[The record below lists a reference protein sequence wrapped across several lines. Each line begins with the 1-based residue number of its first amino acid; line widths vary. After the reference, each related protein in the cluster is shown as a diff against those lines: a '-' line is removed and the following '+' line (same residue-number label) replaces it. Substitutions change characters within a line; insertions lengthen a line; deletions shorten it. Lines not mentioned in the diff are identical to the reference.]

1 MFKLE
6 IKQYHFKDMNCS
18 YYIGNSGKKET
29 LLFLHPAFADH
40 QIFQYQIEHFSE
52 IYNLITVDM
61 IGHGDSQVNRENVN
75 MGDMPEILSGILK
88 ENGIEKVHVIGVSL
102 GSLVAQGFA
111 DKYPESI
118 HSVTIVGGYSIH
130 KDNEDIMK
138 AQRKEMF
145 KWLFKLIFSMP
156 KFKEY
161 VVQTSVYT
169 ETGRELFRNGIS
181 KFSRKSFRGM
191 QGMNRIFTKK
201 AEPVNYPLLIIC
213 GEHDIDMA
221 KRAGKRLEKNEPSSR
236 FVLVK
241 DAGHCVNVDVP
252 DDFNQLLEEFLKQ
265 NGL

>member
-6 IKQYHFKDMNCS
+6 TGQYQYKDMNCS
-18 YYIGNSGKKET
+18 YYICNSGKKET

-40 QIFQYQIEHFSE
+40 QIFQYQVEYFSE

-111 DKYPESI
+111 EKYPDFVT
-118 HSVTIVGGYSIH
+118 SVTIVGGYSIH
-130 KDNEDIMK
+130 KANEDIVK

-161 VVQTSVYT
+161 VVQTSVHT
-169 ETGRELFRNGIS
+169 EKGKELFRKGIS

-213 GEHDIDMA
+213 GEHDIDLA
-221 KRAGKRLEKNEPSSR
+221 KRAGKRLEEIEPSSK

-241 DAGHCVNVDVP
+241 RAGHCVNVDAP
-252 DDFNQLLEEFLKQ
+252 ENFNQLLEGFLKQ
-265 NGL
+265 NG